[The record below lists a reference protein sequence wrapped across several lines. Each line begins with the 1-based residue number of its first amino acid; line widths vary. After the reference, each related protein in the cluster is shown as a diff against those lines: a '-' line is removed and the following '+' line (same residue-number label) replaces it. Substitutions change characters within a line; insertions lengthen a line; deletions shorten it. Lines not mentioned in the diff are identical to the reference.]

1 LADAKKRTIWIINHH
16 AGTSGRHESF
26 ARELSTR
33 EWRVRLFASSFIH
46 NVFLEQKDYEP
57 GCCHLM
63 EVDRDIGR
71 VWIKTPPYRGN
82 GLSRIVN
89 HLVFA
94 CRVAGLGC
102 KLDVPDLVIGSSP
115 HLLAGLTAFCL
126 AKKHHVP
133 FVFEVRDIWPQSL
146 VDIGAIHKFSPLAAG
161 MGVLE
166 KFLYRKA
173 LLIVSVLPGG
183 EEHVAG
189 LGINRNKV
197 VYIPNGVDLAW
208 YDRCGR
214 ESSLTP
220 EQAVLFHRLKGCLV
234 FTYAGAHGY
243 ANGLE
248 TVVKTAVILHRT
260 GVRGIHILMVGD
272 GPDRAGLMKAAAEHG
287 LTNITF
293 LGALEKAQVPLIL
306 KNTDVC
312 LFHLR
317 NSRVYRYGLSPNK
330 LFEYMAAARPVI
342 AAVDAPSTPEFFRFG
357 LHVPSDNPGALAGA
371 MLQMAGMPPAAREEM
386 GRRARAYVERFH
398 DISLLAGR
406 LADILENL

>member
-1 LADAKKRTIWIINHH
+1 VANGKGRTLWIINHH
-16 AGTSGRHESF
+16 AGGLGRHENF
-26 ARELSTR
+26 ARELAGR
-33 EWRVRLFASSFIH
+33 GWRVRLFASSFIH
-46 NVFLEQKDYEP
+46 NVFLEQKSYEP

-63 EVDRDIGR
+63 EAAGNIGR

-82 GLSRIVN
+82 GLPRMIN

-94 CRVAGLGC
+94 CRVARLGC
-102 KLDVPDLVIGSSP
+102 RLDAPDLVIGSSA
-115 HLLAGLTAFCL
+115 HLLAGLAAFCL
-126 AKKHHVP
+126 AQKHHAS
-133 FVFEVRDIWPQSL
+133 FIFEVRDIWPQSL
-146 VDIGAIHKFSPLAAG
+146 IDIGAIHRFSPLAIG

-173 LLIVSVLPGG
+173 RLIVSVLPGG
-183 EEHVAG
+183 EEHIAG

-197 VYIPNGVDLAW
+197 IYIPNGVDLAW
-208 YDRCGR
+208 FDRCAW
-214 ESSLTP
+214 ENSLTP
-220 EQAVLFHRLKGCLV
+220 EQAVLFHRLKSCLV

-248 TVVKTAVILHRT
+248 TVVKAALILHQT
-260 GVRGIHILMVGD
+260 GVHGIHILMVGD

-293 LGALEKAQVPLIL
+293 LGALEKARVPVIL
-306 KNTDVC
+306 RNTDVC

-317 NSRVYRYGLSPNK
+317 NSRAYRYGLSSNK

-342 AAVDAPSTPEFFRFG
+342 AAVNAPPTPEFSRFG
-357 LHVPSDNPGALAGA
+357 LHVPSDDPKALAGA
-371 MLQMAGMPPAAREEM
+371 MLQMAGKPPAERKLM
-386 GRRARAYVERFH
+386 GCCARAYVEKFH